1 MKGSVLI
8 FDNQKGWGFIRG
20 SDNKDY
26 FVHYSNI
33 ETDRKRNL
41 SEEDIVSFE
50 VGIGTN
56 GKKQALHVQPIL
68 TYKMVKKALKEEGY
82 HIKTLKDQYGIKKF
96 IVYDADNI
104 IQTDE
109 HGINFEELAA
119 YAGFSVSEE

>member
-1 MKGSVLI
+1 MNGSILL

-20 SDNKDY
+20 SDNIDY

-33 ETDRKRNL
+33 ETGRKRNL

-68 TYKMVKKALKEEGY
+68 TYKMVKKALKDEGY
-82 HIKTLKDQYGIKKF
+82 HIKPIKDQYNINKY
-96 IVYDADNI
+96 IVVNLDNVV
-104 IQTDE
+104 QTDE
-109 HGINFEELAA
+109 HGMSFTELAA
-119 YAGFSVSEE
+119 YAGFSVNEE

>member
-1 MKGSVLI
+1 MNGSVLL

-20 SDNKDY
+20 SDNQDY

-33 ETDRKRNL
+33 ETNGKRNL
-41 SEEDIVSFE
+41 TDSDMVSFE
-50 VGIGTN
+50 VGIGAN
-56 GKKQALHVQPIL
+56 GRKQALHVQPIL
-68 TYKMVKKALKEEGY
+68 TYKMVKKALKETGY
-82 HIKTLKDQYGIKKF
+82 YIKTLKDQYGTKKF
-96 IVYDADNI
+96 TGYDADNI

>member
-1 MKGSVLI
+1 MNGSVLL

-20 SDNKDY
+20 LDNKDY

-68 TYKMVKKALKEEGY
+68 TYKMVKKALKDEGY
-82 HIKTLKDQYGIKKF
+82 HIKPIKDQYNINKY
-96 IVYDADNI
+96 IVINSDNVV
-104 IQTDE
+104 QTDK
-109 HGINFEELAA
+109 HGMSFAELVA
-119 YAGFSVSEE
+119 YAGLHYPM

>member
-1 MKGSVLI
+1 MNGSVLL

-20 SDNKDY
+20 LDNRDY

-33 ETDRKRNL
+33 ETGRKRNL

-68 TYKMVKKALKEEGY
+68 TYKMVKKALKDEGY
-82 HIKTLKDQYGIKKF
+82 HIKPIKDQYNINKY
-96 IVYDADNI
+96 IVVNLDNVV
-104 IQTDE
+104 QTDE
-109 HGINFEELAA
+109 HGMSFTELAA
-119 YAGFSVSEE
+119 YAGFSVNEE

>member
-1 MKGSVLI
+1 MNGSILL

-20 SDNKDY
+20 SDNIDY

-33 ETDRKRNL
+33 ETGRKKNL

-68 TYKMVKKALKEEGY
+68 TYKMVKKALKDEGY
-82 HIKTLKDQYGIKKF
+82 HIKPIKDQYNINKY
-96 IVYDADNI
+96 IVVNLDNVV
-104 IQTDE
+104 QTDE
-109 HGINFEELAA
+109 HGMSFTELAA
-119 YAGFSVSEE
+119 YAGFSVNEE